1 MDGTTDKDDGFI
13 DDSIRGGSKYVSNY
27 EKKDDD
33 KKSLDRRRREEEARK
48 KRLQNARKA
57 PPPVD
62 SQSLLK
68 MANEKKDIPV
78 KVDKKVKLKDSEFG
92 DRPMTKQEKQDYM
105 RDNEARLRR
114 EGKWKEKTPPPPKIE
129 KIERKPEKSLQE
141 ERPRYE
147 KPKPRPEPGPMFH
160 SAVKKSMPPP
170 EKRKEEAE
178 RSAYEREKRE
188 MEMKMKELE
197 RRKDEM
203 EKKHRMAEYNE
214 RKRQEYE
221 KKKHRMAEY
230 NERKSQ

>member
-1 MDGTTDKDDGFI
+1 MGQQIKMMGLSMILFVEGVNMFQI
-13 DDSIRGGSKYVSNY
+13 MRR
-27 EKKDDD
+27 KKR
-33 KKSLDRRRREEEARK
+33 KRREEEARK

-114 EGKWKEKTPPPPKIE
+114 EGKWKEKTPPPKTE
-129 KIERKPEKSLQE
+129 RIERKPEKSLQE
-141 ERPRYE
+141 EKPRYE

-160 SAVKKSMPPP
+160 SAVKKVCLLL
-170 EKRKEEAE
+170 R
-178 RSAYEREKRE
+178 R
-188 MEMKMKELE
+188 E
-197 RRKDEM
+197 RRRLSEVPMRGRRGRWK
-203 EKKHRMAEYNE
+203 
-214 RKRQEYE
+214 
-221 KKKHRMAEY
+221 
-230 NERKSQ
+230 